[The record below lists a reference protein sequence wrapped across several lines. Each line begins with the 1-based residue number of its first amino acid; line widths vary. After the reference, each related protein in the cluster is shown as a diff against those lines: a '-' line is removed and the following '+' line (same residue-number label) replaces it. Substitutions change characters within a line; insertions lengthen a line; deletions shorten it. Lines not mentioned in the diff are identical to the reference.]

1 MHTNGDYIE
10 LSEVSEET
18 RRYYESLVGHTPFS
32 FFKNLSSNIQI
43 FDYYEN
49 YATVLLKG
57 FCEAINQEFKTTYE
71 YMVNPTINAGCM
83 LEGDTN
89 RIIVYEG
96 VVFSLY
102 NYAHKL
108 VAYYKTIQMKTQKDT
123 VDGHTLVVQ
132 QIRDGLKLTSEI
144 TLSERIE
151 DNIIAEYIAMLA
163 VKFIIAHEI
172 GHILNGHLLY
182 RNARGETAIEFN
194 MTDSG
199 SSDLSTISL
208 QCMEID
214 ADSFA
219 VCEMVSTIEKELLC
233 DEKLL
238 TIVQSK
244 DEIYKLAGC
253 AVQCVFYLIGKLQNT
268 LEMSTPEQYTH
279 PPAKTRVNLLLDVCR
294 GVISDD
300 NKWGNIMKGCV
311 IAERNLNDY
320 FGVGNQSIDKYV
332 LQILGTD
339 DYGESLLESWRI
351 LKKELSQFT
360 NLPFI

>member
-1 MHTNGDYIE
+1 
-10 LSEVSEET
+10 
-18 RRYYESLVGHTPFS
+18 
-32 FFKNLSSNIQI
+32 
-43 FDYYEN
+43 
-49 YATVLLKG
+49 
-57 FCEAINQEFKTTYE
+57 
-71 YMVNPTINAGCM
+71 MVI
-83 LEGDTN
+83 
-89 RIIVYEG
+89 
-96 VVFSLY
+96 
-102 NYAHKL
+102 
-108 VAYYKTIQMKTQKDT
+108 
-123 VDGHTLVVQ
+123 Q

-182 RNARGETAIEFN
+182 RNARGETTIEFN

-238 TIVQSK
+238 SIVQSK

-268 LEMSTPEQYTH
+268 WEMNTPEQYTH

-300 NKWGNIMKGCV
+300 NKWENIMKGCV

-320 FGVGNQSIDKYV
+320 FGVGNQSIDKYI

-339 DYGESLLESWRI
+339 DYGESLLKSWRI
-351 LKKELSQFT
+351 LKKELSLFT
-360 NLPFI
+360 NIPFI